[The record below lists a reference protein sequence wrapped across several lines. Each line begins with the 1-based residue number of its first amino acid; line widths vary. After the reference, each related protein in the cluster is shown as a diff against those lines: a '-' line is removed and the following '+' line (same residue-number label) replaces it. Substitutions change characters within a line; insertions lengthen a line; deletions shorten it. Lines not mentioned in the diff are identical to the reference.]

1 MKSQKVGRKG
11 ARQVRRL
18 GVGKK
23 EEFQEEEVAGDK
35 LYTPAE
41 SKGPLIRGLYSRW
54 LPGENTDGGMKLERQ
69 PGFKSHHKGFG
80 ISSTGSRTT
89 ESFKLR
95 TVLKRK
101 SCFEENLDR
110 NETWKVKVNGQAYWI
125 WAESC
130 SDGTKGPPSVV
141 FTVEAVSHQVGMVG
155 ERQQLEV
162 KLRSVFW
169 TMSVDACGSPKSR
182 CLVAIYHGT

>member
-1 MKSQKVGRKG
+1 MEG

-41 SKGPLIRGLYSRW
+41 SKGPLIRGLNSRW

-162 KLRSVFW
+162 KLRSVF
-169 TMSVDACGSPKSR
+169 
-182 CLVAIYHGT
+182 